1 MSAQEIVLCKTTD
14 IEAACKTA
22 GLPTVGVSKA
32 GLAKVLAGLGWT
44 AAQVRTVGGAGPS
57 KDDLAILESK
67 IYCLINDEANKLT
80 LQINKVN
87 QNSENSIN
95 ALIGDLNIAGTLAA
109 DAKKAAQ
116 SSADAA
122 QAAGAVAARAEALA
136 LKGGG
141 AAVDPA
147 KVQAAVKAAVKAA
160 IEPINAALA
169 VADAGAVERVL
180 SAVAGPVRQDSC
192 LNIFG
197 IDLLDRKGNQVMV
210 DLWDNAS
217 APSIDH
223 CYIWSETLLA
233 HLILSQNTGENLWLG
248 GPKGTGKSEAAKQF
262 AARTGRPFTR
272 INFTKHTALE
282 DFVGALGLVNGQ
294 TEFVEGDFLMA
305 YASPG
310 AIILLDEPTNAD
322 PGNLAVLNGLLEPG
336 ARVNLGG
343 AVRSRAAGVLV
354 LGADNTLGHGDDSG
368 RYAGT
373 RLMNSSLL
381 DRFARVLPMT
391 YLPASV
397 EVDAVVNHT
406 KCSRKLATHVVSCIS
421 LARAKVET
429 GDIVD
434 APSLR
439 QIVAFVR
446 ALAGLSVDDAW
457 ASTIASK
464 QPAESA
470 VAMAAIKAAC
480 LNNQVIEGEI

>member
-1 MSAQEIVLCKTTD
+1 MSAAQEIVLCKTTD
-14 IEAACKTA
+14 IEAACKQ
-22 GLPTVGVSKA
+22 VGVSTKGA
-32 GLAKVLAGLGWT
+32 TKSGLALVLAGLGWS
-44 AAQVRTVGGAGPS
+44 AAQVRSAGGAGPS
-57 KDDLAILESK
+57 RDDLAILESR
-67 IYCLINDEANKLT
+67 INAT
-80 LQINKVN
+80 LHDLQSATQQINQGIK
-87 QNSENSIN
+87 NSLHEVSVLNSRV
-95 ALIGDLNIAGTLAA
+95 
-109 DAKKAAQ
+109 
-116 SSADAA
+116 SSAVDIASDAEQAA
-122 QAAGAVAARAEALA
+122 QAAGAVAARAESLA

-147 KVQAAVKAAVKAA
+147 AVQAAVKAAVKAA

-169 VADAGAVERVL
+169 AADTPTTEIVL
-180 SAVAGPVRQDSC
+180 KLFAMPMRQDSC
-192 LNIFG
+192 LNVFG
-197 IDLLDRKGNQVMV
+197 IDLLDRKGNPVMV
-210 DLWDNAS
+210 DMWDNAS
-217 APSIDH
+217 APAVDQ

-305 YASPG
+305 YSSPG

-343 AVRSRAAGVLV
+343 SVRSRAAGVLV

-391 YLPASV
+391 YLPEAV
-397 EVDAVVNHT
+397 EVDAVVKHT
-406 KCSRKLATHVVSCIS
+406 GCTVKLASHVVKCINH
-421 LARAKVET
+421 ARAKVET

-439 QIVAFVR
+439 QIVAFIR
-446 ALAGLSVDDAW
+446 ALNGLSVDDAW

-480 LNNQVIEGEI
+480 LNNQTIEGEL

>member
-14 IEAACKTA
+14 IEAACKKA
-22 GLPTVGVSKA
+22 GLPTVGASKT
-32 GLAKVLAGLGWT
+32 GLAQALAGLGWT
-44 AAQVRTVGGAGPS
+44 AAQVRTAGGAGPS
-57 KDDLAILESK
+57 KDDLAIVESR
-67 IYCLINDEANKLT
+67 
-80 LQINKVN
+80 
-87 QNSENSIN
+87 IN
-95 ALIGDLNIAGTLAA
+95 AALHDATQELNLRIKNSLYEVSVLNSRV
-109 DAKKAAQ
+109 
-116 SSADAA
+116 SSAVDIASDAEQAA
-122 QAAGAVAARAEALA
+122 QAAGAVAARAESLA
-136 LKGGG
+136 LKGSG
-141 AAVDPA
+141 ASVDPVA
-147 KVQAAVKAAVKAA
+147 VAAAVKAAVQAA
-160 IEPINAALA
+160 IDPINAALA
-169 VADAGAVERVL
+169 VADVGTVERVL
-180 SAVAGPVRQDSC
+180 AAVAGPVRQDSC
-192 LNIFG
+192 LNVFG
-197 IDLLDRKGNQVMV
+197 IDLLDRKGQAVIV
-210 DLWDNAS
+210 DMWDNAS
-217 APSIDH
+217 APAVDP

-322 PGNLAVLNGLLEPG
+322 PGNLAVLNALLEAG

-391 YLPASV
+391 YLPESV
-397 EVDAVVNHT
+397 EVDAVVKHT
-406 KCSRKLATHVVSCIS
+406 RCTVKLAKHVVQCINH
-421 LARAKVET
+421 ARAKVET

-439 QIVAFVR
+439 QIVAFIR

-480 LNNQVIEGEI
+480 LNNQTIEGEL

>member
-14 IEAACKTA
+14 IEAACKKA
-22 GLPTVGVSKA
+22 GLPTVGASKT
-32 GLAKVLAGLGWT
+32 GLAQALAGLGWT

-57 KDDLAILESK
+57 KDDLAIVESR
-67 IYCLINDEANKLT
+67 INAT
-80 LQINKVN
+80 LHDLQSETQQINQRIK
-87 QNSENSIN
+87 NSLHEVSVLNSRV
-95 ALIGDLNIAGTLAA
+95 
-109 DAKKAAQ
+109 
-116 SSADAA
+116 SSAVDIASDAEQAA
-122 QAAGAVAARAEALA
+122 QAAGAVAARAESLA
-136 LKGGG
+136 LKNGG
-141 AAVDPA
+141 AAVDPVA
-147 KVQAAVKAAVKAA
+147 VAAAVKAAVQAA
-160 IEPINAALA
+160 IDPINAALA
-169 VADAGAVERVL
+169 SADAGAVERVR
-180 SAVAGPVRQDSC
+180 AVVAGPVRQDSC
-192 LNIFG
+192 LNVFG
-197 IDLLDRKGNQVMV
+197 IDLLDRKGNPVMV
-210 DLWDNAS
+210 DMWDNAS
-217 APSIDH
+217 APAVDQ

-282 DFVGALGLVNGQ
+282 DFVGALGLVNGA

-310 AIILLDEPTNAD
+310 SVILLDEPTNAD

-391 YLPASV
+391 YLPESV
-397 EVDAVVNHT
+397 EVDAVVKHT
-406 KCSRKLATHVVSCIS
+406 RCTVKLASHVVKCINH
-421 LARAKVET
+421 ARAKVES

-439 QIVAFVR
+439 QIVAFIR

-464 QPAESA
+464 QPSESA

-480 LNNQVIEGEI
+480 LNNQTIEGEL

>member
-1 MSAQEIVLCKTTD
+1 MSAAQEIVLCKTTD
-14 IEAACKTA
+14 IESACKKA
-22 GLPTVGVSKA
+22 GLPTVGASKSGMA
-32 GLAKVLAGLGWT
+32 QALAKLGWT
-44 AAQVRTVGGAGPS
+44 AAQVRSAGGAGPS
-57 KDDLAILESK
+57 KDDLAILESR
-67 IYCLINDEANKLT
+67 INASLQDVT
-80 LQINKVN
+80 YQINKVDRDSTN
-87 QNSENSIN
+87 TINSLN
-95 ALIGDLNIAGTLAA
+95 GDLILAGTLAA
-109 DAKKAAQ
+109 EAKKAAQ
-116 SSADAA
+116 SAADAA
-122 QAAGAVAARAEALA
+122 QAAGAVAARAESLA
-136 LKGGG
+136 LKGSG
-141 AAVDPA
+141 ASVDPVA
-147 KVQAAVKAAVKAA
+147 VQAAVKAAVQAA
-160 IEPINAALA
+160 IDPINAALA
-169 VADAGAVERVL
+169 VADAGTVERVL
-180 SAVAGPVRQDSC
+180 AVVAGPVRQDSC
-192 LNIFG
+192 LNVFG
-197 IDLLDRKGNQVMV
+197 IDLLDRKGNPVMV
-210 DLWDNAS
+210 DMWDNAS
-217 APSIDH
+217 APAIDH

-391 YLPASV
+391 YLPESV

-406 KCSRKLATHVVSCIS
+406 GCTVKLASHVVKCINH
-421 LARAKVET
+421 ARAKVET

-439 QIVAFVR
+439 QIVAFIR
-446 ALAGLSVDDAW
+446 ALNGLSVDDAW

-480 LNNQVIEGEI
+480 LNNQTIEGEL

>member
-14 IEAACKTA
+14 IEAACKKA
-22 GLPTVGVSKA
+22 GLPTVGASKT
-32 GLAKVLAGLGWT
+32 GLAQALAGLGWT
-44 AAQVRTVGGAGPS
+44 AAQVRAVGGAGPS
-57 KDDLAILESK
+57 KDDLAILESR
-67 IYCLINDEANKLT
+67 INAT
-80 LQINKVN
+80 LHDLQSATQQINQGIK
-87 QNSENSIN
+87 NSLHEVSVLNSRV
-95 ALIGDLNIAGTLAA
+95 
-109 DAKKAAQ
+109 
-116 SSADAA
+116 SSAVDIASDAEAAA
-122 QAAGAVAARAEALA
+122 QAAGAVAARAESLA

-147 KVQAAVKAAVKAA
+147 VVQAAVKAAVKAA

-169 VADAGAVERVL
+169 AADTPTTEIVL
-180 SAVAGPVRQDSC
+180 KLFAMPMRQDSC
-192 LNIFG
+192 LNVFG
-197 IDLLDRKGNQVMV
+197 IDLLDRKGNPVMV
-210 DLWDNAS
+210 DMWDNAA
-217 APSIDH
+217 APAIDP

-233 HLILSQNTGENLWLG
+233 HLILSQNTSENLWLG

-391 YLPASV
+391 YLPESV
-397 EVDAVVNHT
+397 EVDAVVKHT
-406 KCSRKLATHVVSCIS
+406 GCTVKLASHVVKCINH
-421 LARAKVET
+421 ARAKVES

-439 QIVAFVR
+439 QIVAFIR

-480 LNNQVIEGEI
+480 LNNQTIEGEL

>member
-1 MSAQEIVLCKTTD
+1 MSAQEIILCKTTD
-14 IEAACKTA
+14 IESACKKA
-22 GLPTVGVSKA
+22 GLPTVGASKA
-32 GLAKVLAGLGWT
+32 GMAQALAKLGWT
-44 AAQVRTVGGAGPS
+44 AAQVRSAGGVGPS
-57 KDDLAILESK
+57 RDDLAILESR
-67 IYCLINDEANKLT
+67 INSLINDEANKLA
-80 LQINKVN
+80 LQINKVDRHSADTI
-87 QNSENSIN
+87 NSLN
-95 ALIGDLNIAGTLAA
+95 GDLILAQ
-109 DAKKAAQ
+109 KAAQ
-116 SSADAA
+116 SAADAA
-122 QAAGAVAARAEALA
+122 QAAGAVAARAESLA
-136 LKGGG
+136 LKGSG

-147 KVQAAVKAAVKAA
+147 AVQAAVKAAVQAA
-160 IEPINAALA
+160 IDPINAALA
-169 VADAGAVERVL
+169 VADVGTVERVL
-180 SAVAGPVRQDSC
+180 AAVAGPVRQDSC
-192 LNIFG
+192 LNVFG
-197 IDLLDRKGNQVMV
+197 IDLLDRKGNPVMV
-210 DLWDNAS
+210 DMWDNAD
-217 APSIDH
+217 APAIDT

-310 AIILLDEPTNAD
+310 SVILLDEPTNAD

-343 AVRSRAAGVLV
+343 SVRNRAAGVLV

-391 YLPASV
+391 YLPEAV
-397 EVDAVVNHT
+397 EVDAVVKHT
-406 KCSRKLATHVVSCIS
+406 GCTVKLASHVVKCINH
-421 LARAKVET
+421 ARAKVET

-439 QIVAFVR
+439 QIVAFIR

-480 LNNQVIEGEI
+480 LNNQTIEGEL

>member
-14 IEAACKTA
+14 IEAACKKA
-22 GLPTVGVSKA
+22 GLPTVGASKT
-32 GLAKVLAGLGWT
+32 GLAQALAGLGWS
-44 AAQVRTVGGAGPS
+44 AAQVRAAGGAGPS

-67 IYCLINDEANKLT
+67 IYVLINEEANKLT
-80 LQINKVN
+80 LQINAVDRHSAN
-87 QNSENSIN
+87 TLNSLN
-95 ALIGDLNIAGTLAA
+95 GDLILAQ
-109 DAKKAAQ
+109 KAAQ
-116 SSADAA
+116 SAADAA
-122 QAAGAVAARAEALA
+122 QAAGAVAARAESLA

-147 KVQAAVKAAVKAA
+147 AVQAAVKAAVKAA

-169 VADAGAVERVL
+169 AADTPTTEIVL
-180 SAVAGPVRQDSC
+180 KLFAMPMRQDSC
-192 LNIFG
+192 LNFFG
-197 IDLLDRKGNQVMV
+197 IDLLDRKGNPVMV
-210 DLWDNAS
+210 DMWDNAS
-217 APSIDH
+217 APAVDQ

-282 DFVGALGLVNGQ
+282 DFVGALGLVNGA
-294 TEFVEGDFLMA
+294 TEFVEGVFLMA

-343 AVRSRAAGVLV
+343 SVRSRAAGVLV

-391 YLPASV
+391 YLPEAV
-397 EVDAVVNHT
+397 EVDAVVKHT
-406 KCSRKLATHVVSCIS
+406 GCTVKLASHVVKCINH
-421 LARAKVET
+421 ARAKVES

-439 QIVAFVR
+439 QIVAFIR
-446 ALAGLSVDDAW
+446 ALSGLSVDDAW

-480 LNNQVIEGEI
+480 LNNQTIEGEL

>member
-14 IEAACKTA
+14 IEAACLKA
-22 GLPTVGVSKA
+22 GLPIKGASKA
-32 GLAKVLAGLGWT
+32 GLAQALAGLGWT
-44 AAQVRTVGGAGPS
+44 AAQVRSVGGAGPS
-57 KDDLAILESK
+57 KDDLAILESRVNSVIDFEIK
-67 IYCLINDEANKLT
+67 KLELRIKNNTYEITTLDARVTGAVNCSDDAEA
-80 LQINKVN
+80 
-87 QNSENSIN
+87 
-95 ALIGDLNIAGTLAA
+95 
-109 DAKKAAQ
+109 
-116 SSADAA
+116 AA

-136 LKGGG
+136 LKGSG

-147 KVQAAVKAAVKAA
+147 AVQAAVKAAVQAA

-169 VADAGAVERVL
+169 VADPGTVERVL
-180 SAVAGPVRQDSC
+180 SVVAGPVRQDSC

-197 IDLLDRKGNQVMV
+197 IDLLDRKGNSVMV
-210 DLWDNAS
+210 DLWDNAA
-217 APSIDH
+217 APAVDP

-282 DFVGALGLVNGQ
+282 DFVGALGLVNGA

-305 YASPG
+305 FACPG

-343 AVRSRAAGVLV
+343 AVRTRAAGVLV

-391 YLPASV
+391 YLPEAV
-397 EVDAVVNHT
+397 EVDAVVKHT
-406 KCSRKLATHVVSCIS
+406 GCSVKLATHVVKCINH
-421 LARAKVET
+421 ARAKVET

-439 QIVAFVR
+439 QIVAFIR

-480 LNNQVIEGEI
+480 LNNQTIEGEL

>member
-14 IEAACKTA
+14 IEAACKKA
-22 GLPTVGVSKA
+22 GLPTVGASKT
-32 GLAKVLAGLGWT
+32 GLAQALAGLGWT
-44 AAQVRTVGGAGPS
+44 AAQVRAVGGAGPS
-57 KDDLAILESK
+57 KDDLAILESR
-67 IYCLINDEANKLT
+67 INAT
-80 LQINKVN
+80 LHDLQSATQQINQGIK
-87 QNSENSIN
+87 NSLHEVSVLNSRV
-95 ALIGDLNIAGTLAA
+95 
-109 DAKKAAQ
+109 
-116 SSADAA
+116 SSAVDIASDAEAAA
-122 QAAGAVAARAEALA
+122 QAAGAVAARAESLA

-147 KVQAAVKAAVKAA
+147 AVQAAVKAAVKAA

-169 VADAGAVERVL
+169 AADTPTTEIVL
-180 SAVAGPVRQDSC
+180 KLFAMPMRQDSC
-192 LNIFG
+192 LNVFG
-197 IDLLDRKGNQVMV
+197 IDLLDRKGNPVMV
-210 DLWDNAS
+210 DMWDNAS
-217 APSIDH
+217 APAVDQ

-233 HLILSQNTGENLWLG
+233 HLILSQNTSENLWLG

-391 YLPASV
+391 YLPESV
-397 EVDAVVNHT
+397 EVDAVVKHT
-406 KCSRKLATHVVSCIS
+406 GCTVKLASHVVKCINH
-421 LARAKVET
+421 ARAKVES

-439 QIVAFVR
+439 QIVAFSR

-480 LNNQVIEGEI
+480 LNNQTIEGEL

>member
-14 IEAACKTA
+14 IEAACLKA
-22 GLPTVGVSKA
+22 GLPTKGASKA
-32 GLAKVLAGLGWT
+32 GLAQSLAGLGWT
-44 AAQVRTVGGAGPS
+44 AAQVRSAGGAGPS
-57 KDDLAILESK
+57 KDDLAILESRVNSAIDSEIK
-67 IYCLINDEANKLT
+67 KLEFQIKNNAHEVKREVLELDARIISAINCSDDAEA
-80 LQINKVN
+80 
-87 QNSENSIN
+87 
-95 ALIGDLNIAGTLAA
+95 
-109 DAKKAAQ
+109 
-116 SSADAA
+116 AA

-147 KVQAAVKAAVKAA
+147 AIAAAVKAAVKLAV
-160 IEPINAALA
+160 EPINAALA
-169 VADAGAVERVL
+169 VADAVAVERVL
-180 SAVAGPVRQDSC
+180 SVVAGPVRQDSC
-192 LNIFG
+192 LNVFG
-197 IDLLDRKGNQVMV
+197 IDLLDRKGQAVMV
-210 DLWDNAS
+210 DLWDNAA
-217 APSIDH
+217 APAIDH

-233 HLILSQNTGENLWLG
+233 HLILSQNTSENLWLG

-343 AVRSRAAGVLV
+343 AVRTRAAGVLV

-391 YLPASV
+391 YLPEAV
-397 EVDAVVNHT
+397 EVDAVVKHT
-406 KCSRKLATHVVSCIS
+406 RCTVKLAKHVVQCINH
-421 LARAKVET
+421 ARAKVET

-439 QIVAFVR
+439 QIVAFIR

-480 LNNQVIEGEI
+480 LNNQTIEGEL

>member
-1 MSAQEIVLCKTTD
+1 MSAQEIVLCKTAD
-14 IEAACKTA
+14 IEAACIKA
-22 GLPTVGVSKA
+22 GLPVKGASKA
-32 GLAKVLAGLGWT
+32 GLAQALAGLGWT
-44 AAQVRTVGGAGPS
+44 AAQVRTAGGAGPS
-57 KDDLAILESK
+57 KDDLAILESRVNGHIDDMTK
-67 IYCLINDEANKLT
+67 QLNLRLKNQAYEVSELT
-80 LQINKVN
+80 TRVSGAVHDCI
-87 QNSENSIN
+87 E
-95 ALIGDLNIAGTLAA
+95 
-109 DAKKAAQ
+109 
-116 SSADAA
+116 ADAA
-122 QAAGAVAARAEALA
+122 AKAAGAVAARAEALA

-141 AAVDPA
+141 AAVDPGA
-147 KVQAAVKAAVKAA
+147 IAAAVKAAVQAA
-160 IEPINAALA
+160 VEPINAALA
-169 VADAGAVERVL
+169 VADPGTVERVL
-180 SAVAGPVRQDSC
+180 SVVAGPVRQDSC

-197 IDLLDRKGNQVMV
+197 IDLLDRKGSPVMV

-217 APSIDH
+217 APAVDP
-223 CYIWSETLLA
+223 CYIWSETLLS

-282 DFVGALGLVNGQ
+282 DFFGALGLVNGA

-310 AIILLDEPTNAD
+310 SIILLDEPTNAD

-391 YLPASV
+391 YLPESV
-397 EVDAVVNHT
+397 EVDAVVKHT
-406 KCSRKLATHVVSCIS
+406 GCSVKLAKHVVQCINH
-421 LARAKVET
+421 ARAKVET

-446 ALAGLSVDDAW
+446 ALQGISVDDAW
-457 ASTIASK
+457 SSTIASK

-480 LNNQVIEGEI
+480 LNNQTIEGELSC

>member
-14 IEAACKTA
+14 IESACKKA
-22 GLPTVGVSKA
+22 GLPTVGASKT
-32 GLAKVLAGLGWT
+32 GLAQALAGLGWT
-44 AAQVRTVGGAGPS
+44 AAQVRTAGGAGPS
-57 KDDLAILESK
+57 KDDLAILESR
-67 IYCLINDEANKLT
+67 INAT
-80 LQINKVN
+80 LHDLQSATQQINQGIK
-87 QNSENSIN
+87 NSLHEVSVLNSRV
-95 ALIGDLNIAGTLAA
+95 
-109 DAKKAAQ
+109 
-116 SSADAA
+116 SSAVDIASDAEAAA
-122 QAAGAVAARAEALA
+122 QAAGAVAARAESLA
-136 LKGGG
+136 LKSGG
-141 AAVDPA
+141 ASVDPVA
-147 KVQAAVKAAVKAA
+147 VAAAVKAAVKAA
-160 IEPINAALA
+160 IDPVNAALA
-169 VADAGAVERVL
+169 VADAGTVERVL
-180 SAVAGPVRQDSC
+180 AAVAGPVRQDSC
-192 LNIFG
+192 LNVFG
-197 IDLLDRKGNQVMV
+197 IDLLDRNGQAVMV
-210 DLWDNAS
+210 DLWDNSS
-217 APSIDH
+217 APAIDP

-305 YASPG
+305 YSSPG

-322 PGNLAVLNGLLEPG
+322 PGNLAVLNGLLEAG

-343 AVRSRAAGVLV
+343 VVRSRAAGVLV

-391 YLPASV
+391 YLPESV
-397 EVDAVVNHT
+397 EVDAVVKHT
-406 KCSRKLATHVVSCIS
+406 RCTVKLAKHVVQCINH
-421 LARAKVET
+421 ARAKVET

-439 QIVAFVR
+439 QIVAFIR

-480 LNNQVIEGEI
+480 LNNQTIEGEL

>member
-1 MSAQEIVLCKTTD
+1 MSAQEIVLCKTID
-14 IEAACKTA
+14 IEIACKQV
-22 GLPTVGVSKA
+22 GVPTVGASKA
-32 GLAKVLAGLGWT
+32 GLAKVLAGLGWS
-44 AAQVRTVGGAGPS
+44 AAQVRAAGGAGPS
-57 KDDLAILESK
+57 KDDLAIVESR
-67 IYCLINDEANKLT
+67 INAALHDAT
-80 LQINKVN
+80 QQINQRIK
-87 QNSENSIN
+87 NSLHEVSVLNSRV
-95 ALIGDLNIAGTLAA
+95 
-109 DAKKAAQ
+109 
-116 SSADAA
+116 SSAVDIASDAEAAA
-122 QAAGAVAARAEALA
+122 QAAGAVAARAESLA
-136 LKGGG
+136 LKGSG
-141 AAVDPA
+141 ASVDPVA
-147 KVQAAVKAAVKAA
+147 VAAAVKAAVKAA
-160 IEPINAALA
+160 IDPINAALA

-180 SAVAGPVRQDSC
+180 AAVAGPVRQDSC

-197 IDLLDRKGNQVMV
+197 IDLLDRKGQAVMV
-210 DLWDNAS
+210 DMWDNAD
-217 APSIDH
+217 APAIDP
-223 CYIWSETLLA
+223 CYIWSETLLS

-282 DFVGALGLVNGQ
+282 DFVGALGLVNGA

-305 YASPG
+305 YSSPG

-391 YLPASV
+391 YLPEAV
-397 EVDAVVNHT
+397 EVDAVVKHT
-406 KCSRKLATHVVSCIS
+406 GCTVKLAKHVVQCINH
-421 LARAKVET
+421 ARAKVET

-439 QIVAFVR
+439 QIVAFIR

-480 LNNQVIEGEI
+480 LNNQTIEGEL

>member
-1 MSAQEIVLCKTTD
+1 MSAQEIVLCKSTD
-14 IEAACKTA
+14 IEAACK
-22 GLPTVGVSKA
+22 KA
-32 GLAKVLAGLGWT
+32 GIGTIGATKLGMAIALAGLGWT

-57 KDDLAILESK
+57 KDDLAILESR
-67 IYCLINDEANKLT
+67 INSLINDEANKLA
-80 LQINKVN
+80 LQINKVDKA
-87 QNSENSIN
+87 SAN
-95 ALIGDLNIAGTLAA
+95 ALNAFEVRVTSAICCA
-109 DAKKAAQ
+109 DDAEQ
-116 SSADAA
+116 AA
-122 QAAGAVAARAEALA
+122 QAAGAVAARAESLA
-136 LKGGG
+136 LKGSG
-141 AAVDPA
+141 AAVDPVA
-147 KVQAAVKAAVKAA
+147 VAAAVKAAVKAA
-160 IEPINAALA
+160 IDPVNAALA
-169 VADAGAVERVL
+169 VADAGTVERVR
-180 SAVAGPVRQDSC
+180 AVVAGPVRQDSC
-192 LNIFG
+192 LNVFG
-197 IDLLDRKGNQVMV
+197 IDLLDRKGNPVMV
-210 DLWDNAS
+210 DMWDNAS
-217 APSIDH
+217 APAIDT
-223 CYIWSETLLA
+223 CYIWSETLLS
-233 HLILSQNTGENLWLG
+233 HLVLSQNTGENLWLG

-282 DFVGALGLVNGQ
+282 DFVGALGLVNGA

-305 YASPG
+305 YSSPG

-391 YLPASV
+391 YLPESV
-397 EVDAVVNHT
+397 EVDAVVKHT
-406 KCSRKLATHVVSCIS
+406 GCTVKLAKHVVQCINH
-421 LARAKVET
+421 ARAKVES

-439 QIVAFVR
+439 QIVAFIR
-446 ALAGLSVDDAW
+446 ALNGLSVDDAW

-480 LNNQVIEGEI
+480 LNNQVIEGEL

>member
-1 MSAQEIVLCKTTD
+1 MSAQEIVLCKTID
-14 IEAACKTA
+14 IEIACKQV
-22 GLPTVGVSKA
+22 GVPTVGASKA
-32 GLAKVLAGLGWT
+32 GLAKVLAGLGWS
-44 AAQVRTVGGAGPS
+44 AAQVRAAGGAGPS
-57 KDDLAILESK
+57 KDDLAIVESR
-67 IYCLINDEANKLT
+67 INAALHDAT
-80 LQINKVN
+80 QQINQRIK
-87 QNSENSIN
+87 NSLHEVSVLNSRV
-95 ALIGDLNIAGTLAA
+95 
-109 DAKKAAQ
+109 
-116 SSADAA
+116 SSAVDIASDAEAAA
-122 QAAGAVAARAEALA
+122 QAAGAVAARAESLA
-136 LKGGG
+136 LKGSG
-141 AAVDPA
+141 ASVDPVA
-147 KVQAAVKAAVKAA
+147 VAAAVKAAVKAA
-160 IEPINAALA
+160 IDPINAALA

-180 SAVAGPVRQDSC
+180 AAVAGPVRQDSC

-197 IDLLDRKGNQVMV
+197 IDLLDRKGQAVMV
-210 DLWDNAS
+210 DMWDNAD
-217 APSIDH
+217 APAIDP

-282 DFVGALGLVNGQ
+282 DFVGALGLVNGA

-305 YASPG
+305 YSSPG

-391 YLPASV
+391 YLPEAV
-397 EVDAVVNHT
+397 EVDAVVKHT
-406 KCSRKLATHVVSCIS
+406 GCTVKLAKHVVQCINH
-421 LARAKVET
+421 ARAKVET

-480 LNNQVIEGEI
+480 LNNQTIEGEL

>member
-1 MSAQEIVLCKTTD
+1 MSAQEIVLCRQAD
-14 IEAACKTA
+14 IEAACTKA
-22 GLPTVGVSKA
+22 GLPVKGSSKV
-32 GLAKVLAGLGWT
+32 GLAQALAGLGWT
-44 AAQVRTVGGAGPS
+44 AAQVRSAGGAGPS
-57 KDDLAILESK
+57 KDDLAILESRVNSTIAFEIK
-67 IYCLINDEANKLT
+67 KLG
-80 LQINKVN
+80 LQIT
-87 QNSENSIN
+87 
-95 ALIGDLNIAGTLAA
+95 NIAYEFKNEVLGL
-109 DAKKAAQ
+109 DAKVIGAVNCSDDAE
-116 SSADAA
+116 AAA

-136 LKGGG
+136 LKGSG
-141 AAVDPA
+141 AAVDPVA
-147 KVQAAVKAAVKAA
+147 IAAAVKAAVQAA
-160 IEPINAALA
+160 VEPINAALA
-169 VADAGAVERVL
+169 VADPGTVERVL
-180 SAVAGPVRQDSC
+180 SVVAGPVGQDYC

-197 IDLLDRKGNQVMV
+197 IDLLDRKGNSVMV

-217 APSIDH
+217 APAIDP
-223 CYIWSETLLA
+223 CYIWSETLLS

-310 AIILLDEPTNAD
+310 SIILLDEPTNAD

-343 AVRSRAAGVLV
+343 AVRTRAAGVLV

-391 YLPASV
+391 YLPEAV
-397 EVDAVVNHT
+397 EVDAVVKHT
-406 KCSRKLATHVVSCIS
+406 RCTVKLARHVVQCINH
-421 LARAKVET
+421 ARAKVET

-470 VAMAAIKAAC
+470 VAMSAIKAAC
-480 LNNQVIEGEI
+480 LNNQTIEGEL

>member
-1 MSAQEIVLCKTTD
+1 MSAAQEIVLCKTTD
-14 IEAACKTA
+14 IEAACIKA
-22 GLPTVGVSKA
+22 GLPVKGASKA
-32 GLAKVLAGLGWT
+32 GLAQSLAGLGWT
-44 AAQVRTVGGAGPS
+44 AAQVRTAGGAGPS
-57 KDDLAILESK
+57 KDDFAILESRVNSVIDFEIK
-67 IYCLINDEANKLT
+67 KLELRIKNNAHEITTLDARVTGAVNCSDDAEA
-80 LQINKVN
+80 
-87 QNSENSIN
+87 
-95 ALIGDLNIAGTLAA
+95 
-109 DAKKAAQ
+109 
-116 SSADAA
+116 AA

-136 LKGGG
+136 LKGSG
-141 AAVDPA
+141 AAVDPVA
-147 KVQAAVKAAVKAA
+147 VAAAVKAAVKAA

-169 VADAGAVERVL
+169 VADAVAVERVL

-197 IDLLDRKGNQVMV
+197 IDLLDRKGNPVMV
-210 DLWDNAS
+210 DLWDNAA
-217 APSIDH
+217 APAVDQ

-233 HLILSQNTGENLWLG
+233 HLILSQKTGENLWMG

-282 DFVGALGLVNGQ
+282 DFVGALGLVNGA

-305 YASPG
+305 YSNPG

-391 YLPASV
+391 YLPESV
-397 EVDAVVNHT
+397 EVDAVVKHT
-406 KCSRKLATHVVSCIS
+406 GCTVKLAKHVVQCINH
-421 LARAKVET
+421 ARAKVET

-439 QIVAFVR
+439 QIVAFIR

-480 LNNQVIEGEI
+480 LNSQIIEGELSC

>member
-14 IEAACKTA
+14 IEAACLKA
-22 GLPTVGVSKA
+22 GLPIKGASKA
-32 GLAKVLAGLGWT
+32 GLAQALAGLGWT
-44 AAQVRTVGGAGPS
+44 AAQVRSVGGAGPS
-57 KDDLAILESK
+57 KDDLAILESRVNSVIDFEIK
-67 IYCLINDEANKLT
+67 KLELRIKNNTYEITTLDARVTGAVNCSDDAEA
-80 LQINKVN
+80 
-87 QNSENSIN
+87 
-95 ALIGDLNIAGTLAA
+95 
-109 DAKKAAQ
+109 
-116 SSADAA
+116 AA

-136 LKGGG
+136 LKGSG

-147 KVQAAVKAAVKAA
+147 AVQAAVKAAVQAA

-169 VADAGAVERVL
+169 VADPGTVERVL
-180 SAVAGPVRQDSC
+180 SVVAGPVRQDSC

-197 IDLLDRKGNQVMV
+197 IDLLDRKGNSVMV
-210 DLWDNAS
+210 DLWDNAA
-217 APSIDH
+217 APAVDP

-282 DFVGALGLVNGQ
+282 DFVGALGLVNGA

-305 YASPG
+305 FACPG

-343 AVRSRAAGVLV
+343 AVRTRAAGVLV

-391 YLPASV
+391 YLPEAV
-397 EVDAVVNHT
+397 EVDAVVKHT
-406 KCSRKLATHVVSCIS
+406 GCSVKLATHVVKCINH
-421 LARAKVET
+421 ARAKVET

-439 QIVAFVR
+439 QIVAFIR

-480 LNNQVIEGEI
+480 LNSQVIEGEL